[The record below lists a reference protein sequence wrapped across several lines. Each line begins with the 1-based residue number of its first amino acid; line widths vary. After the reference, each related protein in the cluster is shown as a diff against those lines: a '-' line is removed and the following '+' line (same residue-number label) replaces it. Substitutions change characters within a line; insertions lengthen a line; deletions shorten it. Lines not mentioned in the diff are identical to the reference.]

1 MIKCSR
7 LEEYKNI
14 EEKITKDVRKLF
26 RLKIKKKKRTNNAAI
41 KGIRNLFRLRKKINA
56 IKCRKL

>member
-26 RLKIKKKKRTNNAAI
+26 RLKIKKKKEQI
-41 KGIRNLFRLRKKINA
+41 MPQLKVLEIFLD
-56 IKCRKL
+56 